1 MKVAIIGSRSLTITN
16 LEDYLPENTVEI
28 ISDCAKGIDSCAKEF
43 ALKNSL
49 IYTEFLPKY
58 NLYGRSAPLK
68 RNLQIIDYADFV
80 LAFWDGKSSGTKFVI
95 DNCKKINKPI
105 KIYVKI
111 ISAF

>member
-16 LEDYLPENTVEI
+16 LEDYIPENAVEI
-28 ISDCAKGIDSCAKEF
+28 ISGGAKGIDSCAKDF

-49 IYTEFLPKY
+49 QYTEFLPEYDK
-58 NLYGRSAPLK
+58 YGRSAPLK

-80 LAFWDGKSSGTKFVI
+80 LAFWNGKSRGTKFVI

-105 KIYVKI
+105 KIYVKT